1 MGDFSRVAGIRE
13 IAAQQAQ
20 RLPDAANVDET
31 EIHGEEDRA
40 DYQPERDEWNRGPKD
55 WHFKE
60 YDS

>member
-1 MGDFSRVAGIRE
+1 VAGIRE